1 MGFIMLSQKAIEEFR
16 EIYFNKFGKQLSVE
30 EATKKA
36 LNLIRLY
43 KSILCPSDINSE
55 NVKEL

>member
-1 MGFIMLSQKAIEEFR
+1 MLSDKAIKEFQ
-16 EIYFNKFGKQLSVE
+16 EIYFKKSGKQLSVE

-43 KSILCPSDINSE
+43 KAILCPSGI
-55 NVKEL
+55 KEEEEFQI